1 MAEKYIV
8 CSGKGGSGKS
18 TVTVGL
24 AAALA
29 SAGKRVLCADA
40 DTSVRSL
47 DLLLETGEDILFNWY
62 DAARGNCKKKDAVYD
77 TLYKGVSLLPAP
89 KSTEELTYDEFYEL
103 ILSFENSYDYIL
115 FDAENCGTAFDFAA
129 KICDKALIVTTP
141 DAVSLRSAFD
151 KAEKIRPLSDEA
163 RLIVN
168 KVIRSEMEEGRQTK
182 LNDCVDISSVK
193 LLGVVP
199 YDSSAMHLSDGGRLS
214 GFIGSAFSRI
224 AERLLGKNVPFSPR
238 YF

>member
-1 MAEKYIV
+1 M
-8 CSGKGGSGKS
+8 
-18 TVTVGL
+18 
-24 AAALA
+24 
-29 SAGKRVLCADA
+29 
-40 DTSVRSL
+40 
-47 DLLLETGEDILFNWY
+47 
-62 DAARGNCKKKDAVYD
+62 
-77 TLYKGVSLLPAP
+77 
-89 KSTEELTYDEFYEL
+89 
-103 ILSFENSYDYIL
+103 

-129 KICDKALIVTTP
+129 KICDKAIIVTTP

-151 KAEKIRPLSDEA
+151 KAEKMRLFSDA
-163 RLIVN
+163 TRLIVN

-199 YDSSAMHLSDGGRLS
+199 YDSSAMNLSEGGRLS

-224 AERLLGKNVPFSPR
+224 AKRLLGKNVPFSPK

>member
-62 DAARGNCKKKDAVYD
+62 DAARGNCKKMTPFTIHYIRAFRFCRPQKHGRAYIRR
-77 TLYKGVSLLPAP
+77 
-89 KSTEELTYDEFYEL
+89 
-103 ILSFENSYDYIL
+103 IL
-115 FDAENCGTAFDFAA
+115 
-129 KICDKALIVTTP
+129 
-141 DAVSLRSAFD
+141 
-151 KAEKIRPLSDEA
+151 
-163 RLIVN
+163 
-168 KVIRSEMEEGRQTK
+168 
-182 LNDCVDISSVK
+182 
-193 LLGVVP
+193 
-199 YDSSAMHLSDGGRLS
+199 
-214 GFIGSAFSRI
+214 
-224 AERLLGKNVPFSPR
+224 
-238 YF
+238 

>member
-62 DAARGNCKKKDAVYD
+62 DAARGNCKKMCIRDR
-77 TLYKGVSLLPAP
+77 
-89 KSTEELTYDEFYEL
+89 FY
-103 ILSFENSYDYIL
+103 
-115 FDAENCGTAFDFAA
+115 
-129 KICDKALIVTTP
+129 
-141 DAVSLRSAFD
+141 
-151 KAEKIRPLSDEA
+151 
-163 RLIVN
+163 
-168 KVIRSEMEEGRQTK
+168 
-182 LNDCVDISSVK
+182 SV
-193 LLGVVP
+193 
-199 YDSSAMHLSDGGRLS
+199 R
-214 GFIGSAFSRI
+214 
-224 AERLLGKNVPFSPR
+224 
-238 YF
+238 

>member
-62 DAARGNCKKKDAVYD
+62 DAARGNCKKNDAVYD

-89 KSTEELTYDEFYEL
+89 KSTEEL
-103 ILSFENSYDYIL
+103 ILSFESSYDYIL

-129 KICDKALIVTTP
+129 KICDKAIIVTTP

-151 KAEKIRPLSDEA
+151 KAEKIRLLSDEA

-199 YDSSAMHLSDGGRLS
+199 YDSSAMNLSEGGRLS

>member
-62 DAARGNCKKKDAVYD
+62 DAARGNCKKNDAVYD

-129 KICDKALIVTTP
+129 KICDKAIIVTTP

-151 KAEKIRPLSDEA
+151 KAEKNETSFRRDA
-163 RLIVN
+163 AY
-168 KVIRSEMEEGRQTK
+168 SE
-182 LNDCVDISSVK
+182 
-193 LLGVVP
+193 
-199 YDSSAMHLSDGGRLS
+199 
-214 GFIGSAFSRI
+214 
-224 AERLLGKNVPFSPR
+224 
-238 YF
+238 

>member
-103 ILSFENSYDYIL
+103 ILSFESSYDYIL

-129 KICDKALIVTTP
+129 KICDKAIIVTTP
-141 DAVSLRSAFD
+141 DAVSLRSALQEIKRVLKDDGVLIAPTFTHAGNSFSGKVRAFFMKLAGFPLHSRWTSEEYLRFLRQNGWAVRKSAVL
-151 KAEKIRPLSDEA
+151 KASFPLTYAEC
-163 RLIVN
+163 V
-168 KVIRSEMEEGRQTK
+168 KSE
-182 LNDCVDISSVK
+182 V
-193 LLGVVP
+193 
-199 YDSSAMHLSDGGRLS
+199 
-214 GFIGSAFSRI
+214 
-224 AERLLGKNVPFSPR
+224 
-238 YF
+238 

>member
-62 DAARGNCKKKDAVYD
+62 DAARGNCKKKDAVYN
-77 TLYKGVSLLPAP
+77 
-89 KSTEELTYDEFYEL
+89 TYDEFYEL
-103 ILSFENSYDYIL
+103 ILSFESSYDYIL

-129 KICDKALIVTTP
+129 KICDKAIIVTTP

-151 KAEKIRPLSDEA
+151 KDKKIRPLSDEA

>member
-40 DTSVRSL
+40 DISVRSL

-62 DAARGNCKKKDAVYD
+62 DAAKGNCKKKDAVYD

-103 ILSFENSYDYIL
+103 ILSFESSYDYIL

-129 KICDKALIVTTP
+129 KICDKAIIVTTP

-151 KAEKIRPLSDEA
+151 KAEKIRLLSDEA

-168 KVIRSEMEEGRQTK
+168 
-182 LNDCVDISSVK
+182 
-193 LLGVVP
+193 
-199 YDSSAMHLSDGGRLS
+199 LSL
-214 GFIGSAFSRI
+214 IHI
-224 AERLLGKNVPFSPR
+224 
-238 YF
+238 

>member
-1 MAEKYIV
+1 M
-8 CSGKGGSGKS
+8 
-18 TVTVGL
+18 
-24 AAALA
+24 
-29 SAGKRVLCADA
+29 
-40 DTSVRSL
+40 
-47 DLLLETGEDILFNWY
+47 
-62 DAARGNCKKKDAVYD
+62 
-77 TLYKGVSLLPAP
+77 
-89 KSTEELTYDEFYEL
+89 
-103 ILSFENSYDYIL
+103 

-129 KICDKALIVTTP
+129 KICDKAIIVTTP

-151 KAEKIRPLSDEA
+151 KAEKIRLLSDAA

-224 AERLLGKNVPFSPR
+224 AERLLGKNVPFSPK